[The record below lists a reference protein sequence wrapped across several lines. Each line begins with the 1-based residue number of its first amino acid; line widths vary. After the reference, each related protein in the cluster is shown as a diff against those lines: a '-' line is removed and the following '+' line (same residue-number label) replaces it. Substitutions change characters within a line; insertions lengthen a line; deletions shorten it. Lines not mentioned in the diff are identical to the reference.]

1 MVRPNTSATGCA
13 QSRTRSTAV
22 AAASPPK
29 RSAMARAPPART
41 PSPTRAP
48 PSVAATTAS
57 TTTITALSAVTR
69 RRSSLT
75 LIQIPLRV
83 LRRPKQAHEPRR
95 DPQAETDQKKD
106 GARAEPSVRVVPAG
120 EPDHRREHHRHSDRG
135 KLADGLPGRFAR
147 RHVKT
152 NTSTS
157 VKLRQGKAQC
167 LSEHP
172 THTRPGDAVD
182 HEHGRCGDDEE
193 DDAERGRFAGAARDV
208 ERKDAHGDRLPA
220 SEGEEQHRRGFL
232 ERRHEREERADED

>member
-29 RSAMARAPPART
+29 RSALAISQRPDAAVANETLAASPANRQKLAMARAPPART

-106 GARAEPSVRVVPAG
+106 GARAEPSVSVVPAG
-120 EPDHRREHHRHSDRG
+120 EPDHRREHHRHSDRCELSG
-135 KLADGLPGRFAR
+135 GLPGRLAR

-152 NTSTS
+152 NTSTRDRKS
-157 VKLRQGKAQC
+157 
-167 LSEHP
+167 
-172 THTRPGDAVD
+172 TRLNSSHANISYAV
-182 HEHGRCGDDEE
+182 
-193 DDAERGRFAGAARDV
+193 
-208 ERKDAHGDRLPA
+208 
-220 SEGEEQHRRGFL
+220 
-232 ERRHEREERADED
+232 